1 MLKDYLKEKKIS
13 IYALA
18 KKSEVPY
25 STLNDL
31 CNGKVSIDNCKF
43 GMVKKLADCL
53 DLTLDEIVEL
63 ANNRTFVHIDKYDMD
78 AEILVKNKRYQVV
91 FEYGGEPVNL
101 DVCKVSENSS
111 FYKDD
116 ITKWRAESYLD
127 EKRIEEYE
135 NGVFS
140 KEKR

>member
-1 MLKDYLKEKKIS
+1 MLKDYLKEKNIS

-43 GMVKKLADCL
+43 GMVRKLADCL
-53 DLTLDEIVEL
+53 DLTLDEIVEM
-63 ANNRTFVHIDKYDMD
+63 ANNRTFVHIDKYDVD
-78 AEILVKNKRYQVV
+78 AEILVKNKRYQVA

-101 DVCKVSENSS
+101 DVCKVSEKNTNYVSN
-111 FYKDD
+111 FAEWDVEEFMDD
-116 ITKWRAESYLD
+116 KFLEGEL
-127 EKRIEEYE
+127 
-135 NGVFS
+135 
-140 KEKR
+140 